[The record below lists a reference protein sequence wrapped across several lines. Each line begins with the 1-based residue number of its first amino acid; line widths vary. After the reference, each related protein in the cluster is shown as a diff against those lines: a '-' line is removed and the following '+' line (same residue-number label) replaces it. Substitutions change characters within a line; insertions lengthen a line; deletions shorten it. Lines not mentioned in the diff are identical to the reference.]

1 MKREVNIDIT
11 NLPEWQRKNDSMSK
25 FIRLQSWFID
35 KLDKINDEMIYKK
48 SFENQVLFVRDTI
61 YNLLNKNIKCIDVI
75 SEHTSIPFA
84 GITESIKLPV
94 YKILLNDKTEI
105 IMRNNFYDWK
115 FSIKTKNELNI
126 PASLISD
133 GYDEKISNC
142 YCEGFDNSWVYDCYL
157 NNKSNFT
164 VELNDNYNVYT
175 FLFLIQQQLNLREKK
190 ITKILKNKI
199 I

>member
-75 SEHTSIPFA
+75 SEHTSK
-84 GITESIKLPV
+84 SIKLPV

>member
-11 NLPEWQRKNDSMSK
+11 NLPEWQRENDNMSK

-35 KLDKINDEMIYKK
+35 KLYKIKDEMLYKK
-48 SFENQVLFVRDTI
+48 SFKNQVLFVRDTI

-75 SEHTSIPFA
+75 SEHTSK
-84 GITESIKLPV
+84 SIKLPV

>member
-75 SEHTSIPFA
+75 SEHTSK
-84 GITESIKLPV
+84 SIKLPV

-133 GYDEKISNC
+133 GYDEKISNG